1 MTTLYVV
8 SDVHGHLDDLRR
20 VLSEA
25 DLIDGD
31 GGWAG
36 ADAELWLLGDMVDR
50 GPNGI
55 GVIRLM
61 RGLQEQ
67 APDRVHV
74 LMGNH
79 EALALGMNRFPA
91 GRIAD
96 SWAVNGGRFDD
107 QEALTEDEVGWLATL
122 PAMGRVGDY
131 LLAHSDITTYLS
143 WGDSIEQ
150 VNDTVRA
157 ALADP
162 TDEGEHWQ
170 MWAHLTGR
178 YAFAGRDG
186 AAHAARMLE
195 TYGGECLVH
204 GHSII
209 GSLLGVPSAQVEG
222 PIVYAEGQ
230 VIAIDGGRYDG
241 GPLLLVR
248 LD

>member
-1 MTTLYVV
+1 MTALFVV
-8 SDVHGHLDDLRR
+8 SDVHGHLHDLRQ

-25 DLIDGD
+25 ELVDAEGR
-31 GGWAG
+31 WAG

-50 GPNGI
+50 GPDGI

-61 RGLQEQ
+61 RALQEQ

-79 EALALGMNRFPA
+79 EALAVAMHRFPA
-91 GRIAD
+91 GRIAE
-96 SWAVNGGRFDD
+96 SWMANGGRFDD
-107 QEALTEDEVGWLATL
+107 QEALTDEEVGWLAGL

-131 LLAHSDITTYLS
+131 LLTHSDITTYQR
-143 WGDSIEQ
+143 WGSSVEA
-150 VNDTVRA
+150 VNEAVRA
-157 ALADP
+157 QLADP
-162 TDEGEHWQ
+162 TSEHEHWDA
-170 MWAHLTGR
+170 WARLTGR
-178 YAFAGRDG
+178 YAFVGRDG
-186 AAHAARMLE
+186 AAHAAQMLA
-195 TYGGECLVH
+195 TYGGDCLVH

-209 GSLLGVPSAQVEG
+209 GSLLRVPSELVDAPVM
-222 PIVYAEGQ
+222 YAGGQ

>member
-1 MTTLYVV
+1 MTALYVV

-25 DLIDGD
+25 GLVDGD

-50 GPNGI
+50 GPDGI
-55 GVIRLM
+55 GVVRLM
-61 RGLQEQ
+61 RALQER

-79 EALALGMNRFPA
+79 EALAVAMHRFPH
-91 GRIAD
+91 GRVAD
-96 SWAVNGGRFDD
+96 SWLINGGRPED
-107 QEALTEDEVGWLATL
+107 QEALTDEEVRWLAEL

-131 LLAHSDITTYLS
+131 LLAHSDITSYQR
-143 WGDSIEQ
+143 WGSSVAA
-150 VNDTVRA
+150 VNDAVRA
-157 ALADP
+157 QLADP
-162 TDEGEHWQ
+162 TSEHEHWDV
-170 MWAHLTGR
+170 WARLTGR
-178 YAFAGRDG
+178 YAFLGRDG
-186 AAHAARMLE
+186 AAHASQMLT
-195 TYGGECLVH
+195 TYGGDCLVH

-209 GSLLGVPSAQVEG
+209 GSLLQVPSERVDR
-222 PIVYAEGQ
+222 PIMYAGGQ

>member
-1 MTTLYVV
+1 MTALYVV

-25 DLIDGD
+25 GLTDGD
-31 GGWAG
+31 GSWAG
-36 ADAELWLLGDMVDR
+36 EDAELWLLGDMVDR
-50 GPNGI
+50 GPDGI
-55 GVIRLM
+55 GVVRLM
-61 RGLQEQ
+61 RSLQQQ

-79 EALALGMNRFPA
+79 EALAVAMHRFPT

-96 SWAVNGGRFDD
+96 SWLINGGRPED
-107 QEALTEDEVGWLATL
+107 QDGLTEDEVRWLAEL

-131 LLAHSDITTYLS
+131 LLTHSDITTYLR
-143 WGDSIEQ
+143 WGESVDA
-150 VNDTVRA
+150 VNDAVRA
-157 ALADP
+157 RLADP
-162 TDEGEHWQ
+162 SDEHEHWDV
-170 MWAHLTGR
+170 WARLTGR
-178 YAFAGRDG
+178 YAFIGRDG
-186 AAHAARMLE
+186 AAHASTMLT
-195 TYGGECLVH
+195 TYGGDVLVH

-209 GSLLGVPSAQVEG
+209 GSLLRVPSEQVDA
-222 PIVYAEGQ
+222 PVMYAGGQ

>member
-1 MTTLYVV
+1 MTALYVV

-25 DLIDGD
+25 GLTDGD
-31 GGWAG
+31 GSWAG
-36 ADAELWLLGDMVDR
+36 EDAELWLLGDMVDR
-50 GPNGI
+50 GPDGI
-55 GVIRLM
+55 GVVRLM
-61 RGLQEQ
+61 RSLQQQ

-79 EALALGMNRFPA
+79 EALAVAMNRFPT

-96 SWAVNGGRFDD
+96 IWLINCGRPED
-107 QEALTEDEVGWLATL
+107 QDGLTEDEVRWLAEL

-131 LLAHSDITTYLS
+131 LLTHSDVLAYLK
-143 WGDSIEQ
+143 WGTSVEE
-150 VNDTVRA
+150 VNEAVRA
-157 ALADP
+157 ELAEP
-162 TDEGEHWQ
+162 HTEGAHWG
-170 MWAHLTGR
+170 MWATLTGR
-178 YAFAGRDG
+178 YDYAGRDG
-186 AAHAARMLE
+186 AEHASRMLE
-195 TYGGECLVH
+195 TYGGDCLVH

-209 GSLLGVPSAQVEG
+209 GSLLGVPSVQVDA
-222 PIVYAEGQ
+222 PIMYAGGQ

>member
-1 MTTLYVV
+1 MTALYVV
-8 SDVHGHLDDLRR
+8 SDVHGHLDDLHR

-25 DLIDGD
+25 GLIDGD

-36 ADAELWLLGDMVDR
+36 EDAELWLLGDMVDR
-50 GPNGI
+50 GPD
-55 GVIRLM
+55 GVGVVRLM
-61 RGLQEQ
+61 RSLQQQ

-79 EALALGMNRFPA
+79 EALAVAMNRFPT

-96 SWAVNGGRFDD
+96 SWLINGGRTGD
-107 QEALTEDEVGWLATL
+107 QVALTRDEVQWLAEL

-131 LLAHSDITTYLS
+131 LLAHSDALAYLE
-143 WGDSIEQ
+143 WGTSVDE
-150 VNDTVRA
+150 VNQAVRA
-157 ALADP
+157 QLAAP
-162 TDEGEHWQ
+162 HTEASHWG
-170 MWAHLTGR
+170 MWATLTGR
-178 YAFAGRDG
+178 YAFAGRGG
-186 AAHAARMLE
+186 AEHASRMLA
-195 TYGGECLVH
+195 TYGGDCIVH

-209 GSLLGVPSAQVEG
+209 GSLLGVPSEQVNA
-222 PIVYAEGQ
+222 PIMYAGGQ

>member
-1 MTTLYVV
+1 MTALYVV
-8 SDVHGHLDDLRR
+8 SDVHGHLDDLHR

-25 DLIDGD
+25 GLVDAD

-61 RGLQEQ
+61 RSLQDQ
-67 APDRVHV
+67 APDQVHV

-79 EALALGMNRFPA
+79 EALALGMNRFPE

-96 SWAVNGGRFDD
+96 SWMVNGGRFGD
-107 QEALTEDEVGWLATL
+107 QDALTHDDIAWLATL

-131 LLAHSDITTYLS
+131 LLTHSDITSYLR
-143 WGDSIEQ
+143 WGRSVDQ

-157 ALADP
+157 AFTDP
-162 TDEGEHWQ
+162 TDEGQHWQ
-170 MWAHLTGR
+170 MWAKLTGR

-186 AAHAARMLE
+186 AAAASRMLE

-209 GSLLGVPSAQVEG
+209 GSLLGVPSAQVDG
-222 PIVYAEGQ
+222 PIMYAEGQ